1 MHDILIC
8 ACLKVGREADRSHK
22 NKKLKTTMNFKKQF
36 YISSRDGS
44 RELGPWHVG
53 SGAI

>member
-22 NKKLKTTMNFKKQF
+22 NKVKNHN
-36 YISSRDGS
+36 
-44 RELGPWHVG
+44 ELQI
-53 SGAI
+53 AILHFF